1 MLVGLQES
9 VDGMSGRE
17 SDSDNIVIQVMID
30 TVNAARRA
38 GYKDVTLSIKNS
50 FNQKVNG
57 VQIISGKTTTIPF
70 DNNRAENIKK

>member
-50 FNQKVNG
+50 VNR
-57 VQIISGKTTTIPF
+57 INHYL
-70 DNNRAENIKK
+70 DNNVI